1 MKKMFSLKWWIKLPK
16 HKNVFVLGRY
26 NLDKYDNKIR
36 TRLKWSNISTKY
48 EINKFVRNRSLNVNY
63 KTIHAAKGL
72 ESDVVCVVN
81 MFPGILGFPSQME
94 DDEILLLVLPNL
106 KIILTQKREG

>member
-1 MKKMFSLKWWIKLPK
+1 MNKITKK

-72 ESDVVCVVN
+72 ESRCSMRSKHV
-81 MFPGILGFPSQME
+81 S
-94 DDEILLLVLPNL
+94 
-106 KIILTQKREG
+106 